1 MQVEV
6 LLERIDGSLGFNI
19 MGGNEVVTLE
29 IIRFMQST
37 VLRRAFRAVRKTVT
51 ENSFRVE
58 RLNPLFTL

>member
-37 VLRRAFRAVRKTVT
+37 VLRRAFRVVRKTVT